1 MESDKTA
8 IFVDGAFFI
17 KRAARIFGHV
27 EPDDLANKLWSYSL
41 RHIYPM
47 HDIKTAALKKEARD
61 RRETADFHY
70 ALEHLYRIF
79 FYDCPPLKKKMHHPI
94 THECIDFA
102 KSDRAKWRLAFHDAL
117 KEKRKVALR
126 LGTMDDTNCAWTIRT
141 EKTKLLYTHKITIDD
156 LVPDDYVLVTHQKGV
171 DMRIGIDI
179 ASVSYK
185 KQASKIVL
193 ISGDSDFVPAA
204 KLARREGI
212 DFTLDPMHATIKDDL
227 HEHIDGK
234 PPQRASGRT

>member
-156 LVPDDYVLVTHQKGV
+156 LVPDFDRYV
-171 DMRIGIDI
+171 R
-179 ASVSYK
+179 
-185 KQASKIVL
+185 
-193 ISGDSDFVPAA
+193 F
-204 KLARREGI
+204 
-212 DFTLDPMHATIKDDL
+212 
-227 HEHIDGK
+227 
-234 PPQRASGRT
+234 